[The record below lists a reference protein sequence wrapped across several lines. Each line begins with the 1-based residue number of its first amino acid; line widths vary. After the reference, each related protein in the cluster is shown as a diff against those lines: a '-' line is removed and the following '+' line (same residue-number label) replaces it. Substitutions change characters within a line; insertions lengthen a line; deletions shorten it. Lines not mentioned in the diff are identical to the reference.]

1 MSTDQTLNSL
11 FAEHLPDII
20 KNIRFYQETIF
31 SQGWDSPAVADLY
44 HLTHKLVG
52 SSGVLGYQQ
61 ISLAAKVI
69 EEKIDPENGQFSE
82 TLTKEA
88 FDGYINALLEAIQT
102 DQSVLREL
110 YKPVSKPQMGN
121 VERASKL
128 IYLFEDD
135 AIQAF
140 DLVGQIENYGYRVKV
155 FDNLDLV
162 EDVVRQRKPAA
173 ILMGIDFPE
182 GRMAG
187 PNKVADL
194 RARGDFQIP
203 VIFLST
209 SDHFSL
215 RLSAVRAGGQAYF
228 IKPVDIISLI
238 DVLDRLTHSDQEEP
252 YRILL
257 IEDSKFQ
264 AVYYAQILENEGM
277 KTMICTQPAKVL
289 DIMSEFN
296 PDLILLDM
304 YMPDC
309 SGMELANLVRQVERF
324 VSIPIVYLSAE
335 QDIDIQLRAMSHG
348 GDDFL
353 SKPIKPDHL
362 FAAVKTRII
371 RYRKLRSFM
380 LRDGLTGLL
389 NHTTINEYLEQ
400 ELARAQRQKTPLS
413 FVMID
418 LDLFKQVNDN
428 YGHPAGDRVL
438 KSLSRLLKQRLRRAD
453 VVGRYGGEEFAL
465 ILPDTPGDNARYVL
479 EDIRRRFNKITHLA
493 GDQFFSVSFSAGIA
507 SYPEYTTAN
516 DLKEAADQALYQ
528 SKHAGR
534 DCVSLIRPALPEIYK
549 AEK

>member
-11 FAEHLPDII
+11 FAERLPEII
-20 KNIRFYQETIF
+20 NQIRNYQAQILEE
-31 SQGWDSPAVADLY
+31 GWDSPAVASLY
-44 HLTHKLVG
+44 HIIHKLVG

-61 ISLAAKVI
+61 ISLMARVI
-69 EEKIDPENGQFSE
+69 EEKIDPENGKLSE
-82 TLTKEA
+82 QLSSEA
-88 FDGYINALLEAIQT
+88 FETHVQALLEAIQT
-102 DQSVLREL
+102 DHSTQREMV
-110 YKPVSKPQMGN
+110 KPGHRTQNGN
-121 VERASKL
+121 MDRAGKL

-135 AIQAF
+135 SIQAY

-155 FDNLDLV
+155 FSQLDDV
-162 EDVVRQRKPAA
+162 ESAVKMRKPAA
-173 ILMGIDFPE
+173 LLMGIDFPE

-187 PNKVADL
+187 PKKVAAL
-194 RARGDFQIP
+194 KAGDNFDIP
-203 VIFLST
+203 VVFLST

-215 RLSAVRAGGQAYF
+215 RLSVVRAGGQAYF

-238 DVLDRLTHSDQEEP
+238 DTLDRLTHSDHEEP

-277 KTMICTQPAKVL
+277 QTEVCTQPSKML
-289 DIMSEFN
+289 DIMSDFN

-304 YMPDC
+304 YMPEC

-335 QDIDIQLRAMSHG
+335 RDVDIQLRAMSHG

-353 SKPIKPDHL
+353 SKPIKPEHL
-362 FAAVKTRII
+362 IAAVKTRVV

-400 ELARAQRQKTPLS
+400 ELARAKRQDTPLS
-413 FVMID
+413 FIMLD
-418 LDLFKQVNDN
+418 LDHFKKVNDT

-453 VVGRYGGEEFAL
+453 VIGRYGGEEFAL
-465 ILPDTPGDNARYVL
+465 ILPDTPGENAKYVL
-479 EDIRRRFNKITHLA
+479 GDIRQRFNKILHLA
-493 GDQFFSVSFSAGIA
+493 GEKHFSVTFSGGIA
-507 SYPEYTTAN
+507 AYPEFGSAN
-516 DLKEAADQALYQ
+516 ALKEAADQALYQ
-528 SKHAGR
+528 AKREGR
-534 DCVSLIRPALPEIYK
+534 DRIIVAKNEAPEVK
-549 AEK
+549 G

>member
-1 MSTDQTLNSL
+1 MRTEQTLNAL
-11 FAEHLPDII
+11 FVEHLPDII
-20 KNIRFYQETIF
+20 KNIRFYQEAIF
-31 SQGWDSPAVADLY
+31 TQGWDSPAVADLY

-61 ISLAAKVI
+61 ISQTAKVI
-69 EEKIDPENGQFSE
+69 EEKIDPENGCLAQS
-82 TLTKEA
+82 LSKEA
-88 FDGYINALLEAIQT
+88 FTGYINDLLEAIQT
-102 DQSVLREL
+102 DQSTQREL
-110 YKPVSKPQMGN
+110 LKPAGKSQMGN

-135 AIQAF
+135 LIQAV

-155 FDNLDLV
+155 FDTLELV
-162 EDVVRQRKPAA
+162 EAVVRQREPAA

-187 PNKVADL
+187 PKKVAAL
-194 RARGDFQIP
+194 REGGDFEIP

-228 IKPVDIISLI
+228 IKPVDIIALI
-238 DVLDRLTHSDQEEP
+238 DVLDRLTHSDQEEA

-257 IEDSKFQ
+257 IEDSKLQ
-264 AVYYAQILENEGM
+264 AAYYARILENEGM
-277 KTMICTQPAKVL
+277 KTMICNQPAKVL
-289 DIMSEFN
+289 EIMSEFN

-335 QDIDIQLRAMSHG
+335 QDMDLQLQAMSHG

-400 ELARAQRQKTPLS
+400 ELARAQRQKSELS

-418 LDLFKQVNDN
+418 LDQFKLVNDT

-465 ILPDTPGDNARYVL
+465 ILPDTGGENARYVL

-493 GDQFFSVSFSAGIA
+493 GDQHFSVSFSAGIA
-507 SYPEYTTAN
+507 SYPQYASAN

-534 DCVSLIRPALPEIYK
+534 DRVSLMKPMPLK
-549 AEK
+549 T

>member
-1 MSTDQTLNSL
+1 MSTAQTLNEL

-20 KNIRFYQETIF
+20 KNIQFYQETIF
-31 SQGWDSPAVADLY
+31 TQGWDSPAVADLY

-61 ISLAAKVI
+61 ISLTAKNI
-69 EEKIDPENGQFSE
+69 EEKIDPENGRFVE
-82 TLTKEA
+82 RLTKET
-88 FDGYINALLEAIQT
+88 FSGYINDLLEAIQT
-102 DQSVLREL
+102 DQSIQREQL
-110 YKPVSKPQMGN
+110 KPGSKPQAGN

-187 PNKVADL
+187 PNKVAALKSQDCF
-194 RARGDFQIP
+194 DIP

-215 RLSAVRAGGQAYF
+215 RLSVVRAGGQAYI
-228 IKPVDIISLI
+228 IKPVDIIALI
-238 DVLDRLTHSDQEEP
+238 DVLDRLTHADQYEA

-257 IEDSKFQ
+257 IEDSELQ
-264 AVYYAQILENEGM
+264 AAYYARILEKEGM
-277 KTMICTQPAKVL
+277 QTMICSQPSKVL
-289 DIMSEFN
+289 DIMTEFN

-324 VSIPIVYLSAE
+324 VSIPIVFLSAE
-335 QDIDIQLRAMSHG
+335 QDMDLQLRAMSHG

-389 NHTTINEYLEQ
+389 NHTTINEYLEK
-400 ELARAQRQKTPLS
+400 ELARAQRQETPLS

-418 LDLFKQVNDN
+418 LDQFKQVNDT

-438 KSLSRLLKQRLRRAD
+438 KSLSRLLRQRLRRAD
-453 VVGRYGGEEFAL
+453 VIGRYGGEEFAL
-465 ILPDTPGDNARYVL
+465 ILPDTGGENARFVL
-479 EDIRRRFNKITHLA
+479 EDIRRRFNRINHTA
-493 GDQFFSVSFSAGIA
+493 GDQHFSVSLSAGIA
-507 SYPEYTTAN
+507 SFPDYGSAN

-534 DCVSLIRPALPEIYK
+534 DRVSLIKPIPLK
-549 AEK
+549 S